1 MDRAVLDAT
10 DTCFYLRLT
19 AETLRTLV
27 KQRQIPYR
35 QLGTHTLILTDELD
49 SWFQGLPGVSVEEAL
64 ANLHEAEAFRTAAV
78 QKSTRPPAHI
88 SLRQA
93 QT

>member
-27 KQRQIPYR
+27 KHGHIPYR
-35 QLGTHTLILTDELD
+35 QLGTHTLFLIDELN
-49 SWFQGLPGVSVEEAL
+49 SWFQGLPGVHVEEAL
-64 ANLHEAEAFRTAAV
+64 ARMHDAATAPAPV
-78 QKSTRPPAHI
+78 STIAKVK
-88 SLRQA
+88 QA
-93 QT
+93 RAG